1 MILTF
6 ESEILVINREKSILI
21 GVLLLRISHRTK
33 VRKR

>member
-1 MILTF
+1 MFLSF
-6 ESEILVINREKSILI
+6 ESEILVINREKSVFI